1 MASVH
6 EDFLPSM
13 PKTKTHVSTSSTK
26 KGKVI
31 DDRGL
36 PPQLRDMSPEEIA
49 ILEKKLI
56 RKIDWRMMPTMIIL
70 QIMNYLDRC
79 VHLDHVTRGDKY

>member
-13 PKTKTHVSTSSTK
+13 TKTKTHASNSSTK
-26 KGKVI
+26 KGSI
-31 DDRGL
+31 IENRGL
-36 PPQLRDMSPEEIA
+36 PPLLRDMSPEEIA
-49 ILEKKLI
+49 ILEKKLK

-79 VHLDHVTRGDKY
+79 VHLDHVTRGNEC